1 MGTSNSGLSEEWAQ
15 TSSST
20 YERAIDSLERFFIFI
35 ASVGQG
41 RPDKQNWHF
50 TAGLKIETRR
60 SDFAGD
66 VKAAWIASR
75 FQYPVLSAVIEDD
88 RWIYRVAEEKE
99 QHNWLRETFH
109 VHDTERTARQLFP
122 FETNPSTRCVLHVL
136 PQTQELVIQG
146 PHTHVDG
153 IGAATFFNHILQFLA
168 DPVPACPPA
177 YGTEAANLTPPCA
190 VVTNVPQCT
199 AEQKKVWDTNLQ
211 SFLSQFPTVRVH
223 NENKGARAT
232 TTKVQW
238 ITFSPTETSR
248 IAARSKELGLSVTS
262 AAQAALSLAARI
274 HGRVPNTT
282 HSTFAIYNAR
292 GYIDES
298 KYPLSRLVGSNV
310 FSMPAVFP
318 LFPGSFVK
326 TASAARD
333 VFLGYKENDV
343 LRATSHFWATEI
355 PAALSAPLPPG
366 MPVAADLQLSSLG
379 VMDKYLGQ
387 AYESSSTNGQAGGR
401 AKIEVHDFWVS
412 LDMFSPNVAVEM
424 WTFRDRLVIE
434 LIYNEAYHRDESI
447 TALLGLIRDQFAQ
460 GLGLDLGFDVRG
472 AGEEEFLEGFAK
484 REAEVKIPVDNNTL
498 V

>member
-1 MGTSNSGLSEEWAQ
+1 MGTSISPGLTEEWAQ

-20 YERAIDSLERFFIFI
+20 FERAIDSLERFFIFI

-50 TAGLKIETRR
+50 TAGLKVETRR
-60 SDFAGD
+60 SEFAED
-66 VKAAWIASR
+66 VKTAWLASR

-88 RWIYRVAEEKE
+88 RWIYRVADEKE
-99 QHNWLRETFH
+99 QQIWLQETFH
-109 VHDTERTARQLFP
+109 VHDTTRTARQLFP

-136 PQTQELVIQG
+136 PKTQELVLQG

-153 IGAATFFNHILQFLA
+153 IGAATFFNHILQFMA
-168 DPVPACPPA
+168 DPVPASAPEF
-177 YGTEAANLTPPCA
+177 GTEGDNLTPPCA

-211 SFLSQFPTVRVH
+211 KFLSQFPTVRVH

-232 TTKVQW
+232 RSKVQW
-238 ITFSPTETSR
+238 ITFSAAETSR
-248 IAARSKELGLSVTS
+248 IAARSRELGLSVTS

-274 HGRVPNTT
+274 HGRVANTT

-292 GYIDES
+292 GYIDEPR
-298 KYPLSRLVGSNV
+298 YPLSRLVGANV
-310 FSMPAVFP
+310 FAMPAVFP
-318 LFPGSFVK
+318 LFPDSFVK
-326 TASAARD
+326 TAGAARD

-343 LRATSHFWATEI
+343 LRATSRFWATEI
-355 PAALSAPLPPG
+355 PAALSAPLPPD

-379 VMDKYLGQ
+379 VMDKYLSQ
-387 AYESSSTNGQAGGR
+387 VYESSNTDRQTESR
-401 AKIEVHDFWVS
+401 PKLDVCDFWIS

-424 WTFRDRLVIE
+424 WTFRNQLVIE

-447 TALLGLIRDQFAQ
+447 SALLGLIRDQFAQ
-460 GLGLDLGFDVRG
+460 GLGLDLGFDARG
-472 AGEEEFLEGFAK
+472 AGDEEFLEDFAK
-484 REAEVKIPVDNNTL
+484 REAEV
-498 V
+498 